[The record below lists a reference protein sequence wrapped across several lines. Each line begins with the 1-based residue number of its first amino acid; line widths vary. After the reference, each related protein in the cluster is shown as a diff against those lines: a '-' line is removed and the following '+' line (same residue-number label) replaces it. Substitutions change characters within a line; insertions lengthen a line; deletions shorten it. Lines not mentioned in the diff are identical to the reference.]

1 MVQMQAMGLHFP
13 GVLLVAVV
21 LLLLLWVNIQLERL
35 GMEIKAMVMVI
46 MVEVMVLILVAMEL
60 LEGVLGMLQMAV
72 PAMELVGE
80 SNRGVGATMVTVMG
94 IQDMQMKPGGLILR
108 KPLVVTVVLIQ
119 DRHRISN

>member
-1 MVQMQAMGLHFP
+1 
-13 GVLLVAVV
+13 VLLVAVV